1 MENKM
6 VNSINQSEYKNLTS
20 CPLCSN
26 EDLFTALRNPIDK
39 VLHTESFNSQIDLCK
54 KCNHAFLSTR
64 LLPHNQFKAY
74 QNYYTHDQRGKAE
87 SGDKFQFFSFMFKN
101 LTHDFKNV
109 FVKRSILKI
118 LFHIPFIGFSL
129 QRAIRFIGIPNKDQN
144 LLDVGCGNGEFLHR
158 MRILGIKAEGIDMDP
173 TTIALCRKQDLD
185 VHQYD
190 LGDFNPQKKYNFI
203 TCSHVIEH
211 IEDPITYFLKF
222 NELLESDGRVYISTP
237 NFNSYGRMFFKEN
250 WRGIDFPRHLH
261 FFSLESLKNLAKNSD
276 YKKVKFLW
284 DRRQALKIIKNS
296 CKISEFSKIKTFL
309 VLFVFSCIYT
319 FVPQKCDVIVLQLI
333 K

>member
-1 MENKM
+1 M
-6 VNSINQSEYKNLTS
+6 VNDINESEYKNITS

-26 EDLFTALRNPIDK
+26 EDLVPVLKNPTDK
-39 VLHTESFNSQIDLCK
+39 ILNTESFDSQIDLCR
-54 KCNHAFLSTR
+54 KCNHAFLGTR
-64 LLPHNQFKAY
+64 LQPHNQFKAY
-74 QNYYTHDQRGKAE
+74 ENYYTHDQRGKAE
-87 SGDKFQFFSFMFKN
+87 AGDKFQFFSYMFKN
-101 LTHDFKNV
+101 LTSDLKQDIL
-109 FVKRSILKI
+109 KRSILKI

-129 QRAIRFIGIPNKDQN
+129 QRAIRFIGIPSQDQN

-158 MRILGIKAEGIDMDP
+158 MRILGIEAEGIDLDP
-173 TTIALCRKQDLD
+173 TTIALCRKQGLD

-211 IEDPITYFLKF
+211 IEDPISYFRKF
-222 NELLESDGRVYISTP
+222 NELLASGGRVFISTP
-237 NFNSYGRMFFKEN
+237 NFNSYGRKFFREN
-250 WRGIDFPRHLH
+250 WRGIDFPRHLQY
-261 FFSLESLKNLAKNSD
+261 FSLESLKSLVNDGD

-296 CKISEFSKIKTFL
+296 CKISGFSRIKTFL
-309 VLFVFSCIYT
+309 VLFIFLCIYT